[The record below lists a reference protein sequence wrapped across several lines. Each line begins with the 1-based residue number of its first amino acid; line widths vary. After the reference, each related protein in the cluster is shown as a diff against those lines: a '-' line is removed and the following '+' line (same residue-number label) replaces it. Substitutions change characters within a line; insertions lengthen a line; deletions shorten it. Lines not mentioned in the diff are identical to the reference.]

1 MNDKNILEPLNQL
14 LVQVNALLAFA
25 HSEHWDTFQVHLSA
39 YQEQLTLLE
48 DTAYLSAVKN
58 SGLTSEAQS
67 LVSQLQGLNQQLD
80 VLAEQAH
87 EKIASELRLMTQ
99 SNKALDAYSR

>member
-1 MNDKNILEPLNQL
+1 MNDKN
-14 LVQVNALLAFA
+14 LLAPLHQLVEQVYVLLGFA
-25 HSEHWDTFQVHLSA
+25 HSEKWDEFQVNLSA
-39 YQEQLTLLE
+39 YQAQLTLLE
-48 DTAYLSAVKN
+48 DAAYLNAVKN

-80 VLAEQAH
+80 VLAEQTH